1 MYKQVPKLSQPPTFQ
16 IITAEAGPTDQIEV
30 QMSYAPKQTIKSIV
44 SMNPDLVVDSFTS
57 DTTDVDIK
65 LNWGPDAAAGDKVF
79 QLRVILADGRQY
91 FSDALTCVKNDTC
104 TLNLNYTNDTTGTNY
119 WVSINGT
126 QYTASTTLQFPL
138 GTDINVVYNLN
149 GTAKNLIYCQRQ
161 INDGNKLYFHQATET
176 TYAETITLTNDI
188 NLNFSVAAWK
198 LRPDIS
204 PHNGSTTI
212 SGFASLY
219 GASDKE
225 FTVSFAPSTGY
236 VFDKFVFEYKGDIL
250 TNPVTGT
257 LGEYVPLGWTGITS
271 SPTKDPESIY
281 YLKADAYGKLAT
293 YTVTITQTANQT
305 IKVTTN
311 DGVEHTSTFTANY
324 GTTYT
329 VTVTPATGYNA
340 GTPSVSSGTITGN
353 LTITATAA
361 TIKTFQVTITQTANQ
376 TIKVKAGSV
385 EYTSTFTANYGTTY
399 TVTVTPATGYNA
411 GTPSVSSGTITG
423 NLTITATAA
432 TIKTFTLS
440 IGATTNQTY
449 VATIGGV
456 AKTATSSATNYTVDY
471 GTAYSIVYT
480 ANAATA
486 AYTYTASAAVSGTVT
501 ADVSVPAKSATST
514 LRYYNLTVPAT
525 TNQTYVLKLA
535 VNSTYGGTL
544 PSYTSTATSAA
555 QNNLSCPYGTTYTIT
570 YTGNTGY
577 NGGATKTGTVTAAT
591 TVTHN
596 AATIKVLKVIISK
609 PEHGSIY
616 ATYEGTNYWGELNV
630 NYGSTVTF
638 TCTPDSGYT
647 LKNWTKNGSVI
658 N

>member
-44 SMNPDLVVDSFTS
+44 SMNPELVVSSFTS
-57 DTTDVDIK
+57 DTTDVTIK
-65 LNWGPDAAAGDKVF
+65 LDWGPDAAAGSKTF
-79 QLRVILADGRQY
+79 QLRVILNDGRQY

-104 TLNLNYTNDTTGTNY
+104 MLNLNYTNDTTGTNY

-361 TIKTFQVTITQTANQ
+361 TIKTF
-376 TIKVKAGSV
+376 
-385 EYTSTFTANYGTTY
+385 
-399 TVTVTPATGYNA
+399 
-411 GTPSVSSGTITG
+411 
-423 NLTITATAA
+423 
-432 TIKTFTLS
+432 TLS

-596 AATIKVLKVIISK
+596 AATIKVLKVIITK

-616 ATYEGTNYWGELNV
+616 ATYEGENYWGELNV

>member
-44 SMNPDLVVDSFTS
+44 SMNPELVVSSFTS
-57 DTTDVDIK
+57 DTTDVTIK
-65 LNWGPDAAAGDKVF
+65 LDWGPDATAGDKVF
-79 QLRVILADGRQY
+79 QLRVILNDGRQY

-104 TLNLNYTNDTTGTNY
+104 MLNLNYTNDTTGTNY

-138 GTDINVVYNLN
+138 GTDVNVVYNLD
-149 GTAKNLIYCQRQ
+149 GTAKNLVYCQRQ

-176 TYAETITLTNDI
+176 TYAETITVTNDI

-198 LRPDIS
+198 LRPDMS

-212 SGFASLY
+212 SGFAQLY

-250 TNPVTGT
+250 TNPVTGI

-311 DGVEHTSTFTANY
+311 DGVEH
-324 GTTYT
+324 
-329 VTVTPATGYNA
+329 
-340 GTPSVSSGTITGN
+340 
-353 LTITATAA
+353 
-361 TIKTFQVTITQTANQ
+361 
-376 TIKVKAGSV
+376 
-385 EYTSTFTANYGTTY
+385 TSTFTANYGTTY

-596 AATIKVLKVIISK
+596 AATIKVLKIIITK
-609 PEHGSIY
+609 PKHGNIY
-616 ATYEGTNYWGELNV
+616 ATYEGKNYWGELNV

>member
-44 SMNPDLVVDSFTS
+44 SMNPELVVSSFTS
-57 DTTDVDIK
+57 DTTDVTIK
-65 LNWGPDAAAGDKVF
+65 LDWGPDAAAGSKTF
-79 QLRVILADGRQY
+79 QLRVILNDGRQY

-104 TLNLNYTNDTTGTNY
+104 MLNLNYTNDTTGTNY

-361 TIKTFQVTITQTANQ
+361 TIKTF
-376 TIKVKAGSV
+376 
-385 EYTSTFTANYGTTY
+385 
-399 TVTVTPATGYNA
+399 
-411 GTPSVSSGTITG
+411 
-423 NLTITATAA
+423 
-432 TIKTFTLS
+432 TLS

-596 AATIKVLKVIISK
+596 AATIKVLKVIITK

-616 ATYEGTNYWGELNV
+616 ATYEGKNYWGELNV

>member
-44 SMNPDLVVDSFTS
+44 SMNPELVVSSFTS
-57 DTTDVDIK
+57 DTTDVTIK
-65 LNWGPDAAAGDKVF
+65 LDWGPDAAAGSKTF
-79 QLRVILADGRQY
+79 QLRVILNDGRQY

-104 TLNLNYTNDTTGTNY
+104 MLNLNYTNDTTGTNY

-257 LGEYVPLGWTGITS
+257 LGEYVPLGWTGITA

-281 YLKADAYGKLAT
+281 YLKIDAYGKLAT
-293 YTVTITQTANQT
+293 HTVTITQTANQT

-311 DGVEHTSTFTANY
+311 DGVEH
-324 GTTYT
+324 
-329 VTVTPATGYNA
+329 
-340 GTPSVSSGTITGN
+340 
-353 LTITATAA
+353 
-361 TIKTFQVTITQTANQ
+361 
-376 TIKVKAGSV
+376 
-385 EYTSTFTANYGTTY
+385 TSTFTANYGTTY

-596 AATIKVLKVIISK
+596 AATIKVLKVIITK

-616 ATYEGTNYWGELNV
+616 ATYEGKNYWGELNV

>member
-44 SMNPDLVVDSFTS
+44 SMNPELVVSSFTS
-57 DTTDVDIK
+57 DTTDVTIK
-65 LNWGPDAAAGDKVF
+65 LDWGPDAAAGSKTF
-79 QLRVILADGRQY
+79 QLRVILNDGRQY

-104 TLNLNYTNDTTGTNY
+104 MLNLNYTNDTTGTNY

-138 GTDINVVYNLN
+138 GTDVNVVYNLD
-149 GTAKNLIYCQRQ
+149 GTAKNLVYCQRQ

-311 DGVEHTSTFTANY
+311 DGVEH
-324 GTTYT
+324 
-329 VTVTPATGYNA
+329 
-340 GTPSVSSGTITGN
+340 
-353 LTITATAA
+353 
-361 TIKTFQVTITQTANQ
+361 
-376 TIKVKAGSV
+376 
-385 EYTSTFTANYGTTY
+385 TSTFTANYGTTY

>member
-44 SMNPDLVVDSFTS
+44 SMNPELVVSSFTS
-57 DTTDVDIK
+57 DTTDVTIK
-65 LNWGPDAAAGDKVF
+65 LDWGPDAAAGDKVF

-293 YTVTITQTANQT
+293 YTVSITQTANQT

-596 AATIKVLKVIISK
+596 AATIKVLKVIITK

-616 ATYEGTNYWGELNV
+616 ATYEGKNYWGELNV

>member
-44 SMNPDLVVDSFTS
+44 SMNPELVVSSFTS
-57 DTTDVDIK
+57 DTTDVTIK
-65 LNWGPDAAAGDKVF
+65 LDWGPDAAAGDKVF

-361 TIKTFQVTITQTANQ
+361 TIKTFQVTITQSKNQ
-376 TIKVKAGSV
+376 TITVKVGSV
-385 EYTSTFTANYGTTY
+385 EHTSTFTANYGTTY

-616 ATYEGTNYWGELNV
+616 ATYEGKNYWGELNV

>member
-30 QMSYAPKQTIKSIV
+30 QMNYAPKQTIKSIV
-44 SMNPDLVVDSFTS
+44 SMNPELVVSSFTS
-57 DTTDVDIK
+57 DTTDVTIK
-65 LNWGPDAAAGDKVF
+65 LDWGPDATAGDKVF
-79 QLRVILADGRQY
+79 QLRVILVDGRQY

-361 TIKTFQVTITQTANQ
+361 TIKTF
-376 TIKVKAGSV
+376 
-385 EYTSTFTANYGTTY
+385 
-399 TVTVTPATGYNA
+399 
-411 GTPSVSSGTITG
+411 
-423 NLTITATAA
+423 
-432 TIKTFTLS
+432 TLS

-596 AATIKVLKVIISK
+596 AATIKVLKVIITK

-616 ATYEGTNYWGELNV
+616 ATYEGKKYWGELNV

>member
-44 SMNPDLVVDSFTS
+44 SMNPELVVSSFTS
-57 DTTDVDIK
+57 DTTDVTIK
-65 LNWGPDAAAGDKVF
+65 LDWGPDAAAGDKVF

-212 SGFASLY
+212 SGVASLY

-311 DGVEHTSTFTANY
+311 DGVEH
-324 GTTYT
+324 
-329 VTVTPATGYNA
+329 
-340 GTPSVSSGTITGN
+340 
-353 LTITATAA
+353 
-361 TIKTFQVTITQTANQ
+361 
-376 TIKVKAGSV
+376 
-385 EYTSTFTANYGTTY
+385 TSTFTANYGTTY

-596 AATIKVLKVIISK
+596 AATIKVLKVIITK

-616 ATYEGTNYWGELNV
+616 ATYEGKNYWGELNV

>member
-30 QMSYAPKQTIKSIV
+30 QMNYAPKQTIKSIV
-44 SMNPDLVVDSFTS
+44 SMNPELVVSSFTS
-57 DTTDVDIK
+57 DTTDVTIK
-65 LNWGPDAAAGDKVF
+65 LDWGPDATAGDKVF
-79 QLRVILADGRQY
+79 QLRVILVDGRQY

-385 EYTSTFTANYGTTY
+385 EHTSTFTANYGTTY

>member
-16 IITAEAGPTDQIEV
+16 IITAEAGPTDQIGV

-44 SMNPDLVVDSFTS
+44 SMNPELVVSSFTS
-57 DTTDVDIK
+57 DTTDVTIK
-65 LNWGPDAAAGDKVF
+65 LDWGPDAAAGDKVF

-91 FSDALTCVKNDTC
+91 FSDDLTCTRRETC
-104 TLNLNYTNDTTGTNY
+104 TLNFSYYDLNQTLDY
-119 WVSINGT
+119 WVSINGI
-126 QYTASTTLQFPL
+126 QYTHSQTLEFPYGSSL
-138 GTDINVVYNLN
+138 TIVYNLR
-149 GTAKNLIYCQRQ
+149 GSLDKYTYIQR
-161 INDGNKLYFHQATET
+161 DTTDKMSLYFHQTEESTYTET
-176 TYAETITLTNDI
+176 II
-188 NLNFSVAAWK
+188 LNKTKYLNVSVYPWVIRDQ
-198 LRPDIS
+198 LSVS
-204 PHNGSTTI
+204 PTGSGTV
-212 SGFASLY
+212 SGFSQGTAN
-219 GASDKE
+219 E
-225 FTVSFAPSTGY
+225 NFTLRYTPSTGY
-236 VFDKFVFEYKGDIL
+236 VFDKFVFDPAGEKT
-250 TNPVTGT
+250 TNPITGV
-257 LGEYVPLGWTGITS
+257 LGDYVPLGWTGITLQPATD
-271 SPTKDPESIY
+271 PTGIF
-281 YLKADAYGKLAT
+281 YLKGVAYGKLAT

>member
-16 IITAEAGPTDQIEV
+16 MITAEAGPTDQIEV

-44 SMNPDLVVDSFTS
+44 SMNPELVVSSFTS
-57 DTTDVDIK
+57 DTTDVTIK
-65 LNWGPDAAAGDKVF
+65 LDWGPDAAAGDKVF

>member
-16 IITAEAGPTDQIEV
+16 IITAEADPTGQIEV

-44 SMNPDLVVDSFTS
+44 SMNPELVVSSFTS
-57 DTTDVDIK
+57 DTTDVTIK
-65 LNWGPDAAAGDKVF
+65 LDWGPDAAAGDKVF

-361 TIKTFQVTITQTANQ
+361 TIKTF
-376 TIKVKAGSV
+376 
-385 EYTSTFTANYGTTY
+385 
-399 TVTVTPATGYNA
+399 
-411 GTPSVSSGTITG
+411 
-423 NLTITATAA
+423 
-432 TIKTFTLS
+432 TLS

-616 ATYEGTNYWGELNV
+616 ATYEGKNYWGELNV

>member
-30 QMSYAPKQTIKSIV
+30 QMNYAPKQTIKSIV
-44 SMNPDLVVDSFTS
+44 SMNPELVVDSFTS
-57 DTTDVDIK
+57 DTTDVTIK
-65 LNWGPDAAAGDKVF
+65 LNWGPDAAAGSKTF
-79 QLRVILADGRQY
+79 QLRVILNDGRQY

-104 TLNLNYTNDTTGTNY
+104 MLNLNYTNDTTGTNY

-138 GTDINVVYNLN
+138 GTNVNVVYNLD
-149 GTAKNLIYCQRQ
+149 GTAKNLVYCQRQ

-176 TYAETITLTNDI
+176 TYAETITVTNDI
-188 NLNFSVAAWK
+188 DLNFSVAAWK
-198 LRPDIS
+198 LRPDVS

-212 SGFASLY
+212 SGFAPLY

-225 FTVSFAPSTGY
+225 FTLSFTPSTGY

-250 TNPVTGT
+250 TNPVTGI
-257 LGEYVPLGWTGITS
+257 LGEYVPLGWTGITA

-281 YLKADAYGKLAT
+281 YLKIDAYGKLAT
-293 YTVTITQTANQT
+293 HTVTITQTANQT

-311 DGVEHTSTFTANY
+311 DGVEH
-324 GTTYT
+324 
-329 VTVTPATGYNA
+329 
-340 GTPSVSSGTITGN
+340 
-353 LTITATAA
+353 
-361 TIKTFQVTITQTANQ
+361 
-376 TIKVKAGSV
+376 
-385 EYTSTFTANYGTTY
+385 TSTFTANYGTTY

>member
-44 SMNPDLVVDSFTS
+44 SMNPELVVSSFTS
-57 DTTDVDIK
+57 DTTDVTIK
-65 LNWGPDAAAGDKVF
+65 LDWGPDAAAGSKTF
-79 QLRVILADGRQY
+79 QLRVILNDGRQY

-376 TIKVKAGSV
+376 TITVKVGSV

-486 AYTYTASAAVSGTVT
+486 VYTYTASAAVSGTVT

-616 ATYEGTNYWGELNV
+616 ATYEGKNYWGELNV

>member
-44 SMNPDLVVDSFTS
+44 SMNPELVVSSFTS
-57 DTTDVDIK
+57 DTTDVTIK
-65 LNWGPDAAAGDKVF
+65 LDWGPDAAAGDKVF

-361 TIKTFQVTITQTANQ
+361 TIKTF
-376 TIKVKAGSV
+376 
-385 EYTSTFTANYGTTY
+385 
-399 TVTVTPATGYNA
+399 
-411 GTPSVSSGTITG
+411 
-423 NLTITATAA
+423 
-432 TIKTFTLS
+432 TLS

-596 AATIKVLKVIISK
+596 AATIKVLKVIITK
-609 PEHGSIY
+609 PEHGNIY
-616 ATYEGTNYWGELNV
+616 ATYKGKKYWGELNV

>member
-44 SMNPDLVVDSFTS
+44 SMNPELVVSSFTS
-57 DTTDVDIK
+57 DTTDVTIK
-65 LNWGPDAAAGDKVF
+65 LDWGPDAAAGDKVF

-361 TIKTFQVTITQTANQ
+361 TIKTF
-376 TIKVKAGSV
+376 
-385 EYTSTFTANYGTTY
+385 
-399 TVTVTPATGYNA
+399 
-411 GTPSVSSGTITG
+411 
-423 NLTITATAA
+423 
-432 TIKTFTLS
+432 TLS

>member
-44 SMNPDLVVDSFTS
+44 SMNPELVVSSFTS
-57 DTTDVDIK
+57 DTTDVTIK
-65 LNWGPDAAAGDKVF
+65 LDWGPDAAAGDKVF

-91 FSDALTCVKNDTC
+91 FSDALTCVKNDPC

-138 GTDINVVYNLN
+138 GTNVNVVYNLD
-149 GTAKNLIYCQRQ
+149 GTAKNLVYCQRQ

-198 LRPDIS
+198 LRANIS

-212 SGFASLY
+212 SGFAPLY

-225 FTVSFAPSTGY
+225 FTLSFAPSTGY

-616 ATYEGTNYWGELNV
+616 ATYKGKNYWGELNV

>member
-30 QMSYAPKQTIKSIV
+30 QMNYAPKQTIKSIV
-44 SMNPDLVVDSFTS
+44 SMNPELVVSSFTS
-57 DTTDVDIK
+57 DTTDVTIK
-65 LNWGPDAAAGDKVF
+65 LDWGPDAAAGDKVF

-104 TLNLNYTNDTTGTNY
+104 MLNLNYTNDTTGTNY

-596 AATIKVLKVIISK
+596 AATIKVLKVIITK

-616 ATYEGTNYWGELNV
+616 ATYEGKNYWGELNV

>member
-44 SMNPDLVVDSFTS
+44 SMNPELVVSSFTS
-57 DTTDVDIK
+57 DTTDVTIK
-65 LNWGPDAAAGDKVF
+65 LDWGPDAAAGDKVF

-138 GTDINVVYNLN
+138 GTDVNVVYNLN

-311 DGVEHTSTFTANY
+311 DGVEH
-324 GTTYT
+324 
-329 VTVTPATGYNA
+329 
-340 GTPSVSSGTITGN
+340 
-353 LTITATAA
+353 
-361 TIKTFQVTITQTANQ
+361 
-376 TIKVKAGSV
+376 
-385 EYTSTFTANYGTTY
+385 TSTFTANYGTTY

>member
-44 SMNPDLVVDSFTS
+44 SMNPELVVSSFTS
-57 DTTDVDIK
+57 DTTDVTIK
-65 LNWGPDAAAGDKVF
+65 LDWGPDAAAGDKVF

-91 FSDALTCVKNDTC
+91 FSDALTCVKNGTC

-311 DGVEHTSTFTANY
+311 DGVEH
-324 GTTYT
+324 
-329 VTVTPATGYNA
+329 
-340 GTPSVSSGTITGN
+340 
-353 LTITATAA
+353 
-361 TIKTFQVTITQTANQ
+361 
-376 TIKVKAGSV
+376 
-385 EYTSTFTANYGTTY
+385 TSTFTANYGTTY

>member
-44 SMNPDLVVDSFTS
+44 SMNPELVVSSFTS
-57 DTTDVDIK
+57 DTTDVTIK
-65 LNWGPDAAAGDKVF
+65 LDWGPDAAAGSKTF
-79 QLRVILADGRQY
+79 QLRVILNDGRQY

-104 TLNLNYTNDTTGTNY
+104 MLNLNYTNDTTGTNY

-138 GTDINVVYNLN
+138 GTDVNVVYNLD
-149 GTAKNLIYCQRQ
+149 GTAKNLVYCQRQ

-176 TYAETITLTNDI
+176 TYAETITVTNDI

-198 LRPDIS
+198 LRANIS

-212 SGFASLY
+212 SGFAPLY

-225 FTVSFAPSTGY
+225 FTLSFAPSTGY

-257 LGEYVPLGWTGITS
+257 LGEYVPLGWTGITA

-293 YTVTITQTANQT
+293 HTVTITQTANQT

-361 TIKTFQVTITQTANQ
+361 TIKTFQVTITQSENQ
-376 TIKVKAGSV
+376 TITVKVGSV

-616 ATYEGTNYWGELNV
+616 ATYEGKNYWGELNV

>member
-44 SMNPDLVVDSFTS
+44 SMNPELVVSSFTS
-57 DTTDVDIK
+57 DTTDVTIK
-65 LNWGPDAAAGDKVF
+65 LDWGPDAAAGSKTF
-79 QLRVILADGRQY
+79 QLRVILNDGRQY

-104 TLNLNYTNDTTGTNY
+104 MLNLNYTNDTTGTNY

-138 GTDINVVYNLN
+138 GTDVNVVYNLD
-149 GTAKNLIYCQRQ
+149 GTAKNLVYCQRQ

-176 TYAETITLTNDI
+176 TYAETITVTNDI

-198 LRPDIS
+198 LRANIS

-212 SGFASLY
+212 SGFAPLY

-225 FTVSFAPSTGY
+225 FTLSFAPSTGY

-257 LGEYVPLGWTGITS
+257 LGEYVPLGWTGITA

-293 YTVTITQTANQT
+293 HTVTITQTANQT

-311 DGVEHTSTFTANY
+311 DGVEH
-324 GTTYT
+324 
-329 VTVTPATGYNA
+329 
-340 GTPSVSSGTITGN
+340 
-353 LTITATAA
+353 
-361 TIKTFQVTITQTANQ
+361 
-376 TIKVKAGSV
+376 
-385 EYTSTFTANYGTTY
+385 TSTFTANYGTTY